1 MKLFFRKETTM
12 SEAQRQQAQSSK
24 ILLVA
29 GSLCSL
35 FGLFM
40 YAQRQGFAGLLMGAR
55 FLIGMP
61 YTNDDAFKVFL
72 IAAASSVTV
81 VMGIVLLMVG
91 MALFLKSSAAD
102 GASPSGT
109 ATPTH

>member
-1 MKLFFRKETTM
+1 M
-12 SEAQRQQAQSSK
+12 SEIQRQQAQGSK

-35 FGLFM
+35 FGMFM
-40 YAQRQGFAGLLMGAR
+40 YAQRNGFAEFFMGAR
-55 FLIGMP
+55 FLFGMP

-72 IAAASSVTV
+72 ITAASSITI
-81 VMGIVLLMVG
+81 VMGVVLLAVG
-91 MALFLKSSAAD
+91 VALFLKSSAAG

-109 ATPTH
+109 ATSTH